1 MTCGLL
7 HLIAHRE
14 DEGDMVTELRNLKL
28 TKHLSYP
35 IPTKLSP
42 VQLIKKFSSF
52 ASPSSLTRRY
62 PNSYC
67 MIE

>member
-7 HLIAHRE
+7 HFIAHRE
-14 DEGDMVTELRNLKL
+14 DEGDMVTELRKLKL

-42 VQLIKKFSSF
+42 VQLIKNC
-52 ASPSSLTRRY
+52 PPLLLLL
-62 PNSYC
+62 P
-67 MIE
+67 